1 MIILLNYNKF
11 FINIIYMDTVYF
23 YILLILLLIGYL
35 YYKKTENLKNIPKD
49 KKISHMLFPNCN
61 FLEGDQGETCNKTKG
76 CFYNNGCYFEW
87 NDII

>member
-1 MIILLNYNKF
+1 
-11 FINIIYMDTVYF
+11 MDTVYL

-61 FLEGDQGETCNKTKG
+61 FLEGDHGETCNKTKG